1 MKKVYISIGLML
13 SVLCLVA
20 QPGNF
25 MRSDLQAVH
34 GNSGTFTSREVNIY
48 PNPVVNKRFTI
59 ELDAGYLREIRILNV
74 AGIEVY
80 HKKPDSAITK
90 YQVYTD
96 KLPNGIYLLKVTSG
110 DQISRTYKLLISNNL

>member
-1 MKKVYISIGLML
+1 MKKVFISIGLVL

-20 QPGNF
+20 QPGNL
-25 MRSDLQAVH
+25 MRGDLQTVH
-34 GNSGTFTSREVNIY
+34 GNNGIFASMEVLIY
-48 PNPVVNKRFTI
+48 PNPVLNKRFTI
-59 ELDAGYLREIRILNV
+59 ELDAGYLQEIRILNV

-80 HKKPDSAITK
+80 HKKPDSPITK

-110 DQISRTYKLLISNNL
+110 NQISGTYKLLISNNL